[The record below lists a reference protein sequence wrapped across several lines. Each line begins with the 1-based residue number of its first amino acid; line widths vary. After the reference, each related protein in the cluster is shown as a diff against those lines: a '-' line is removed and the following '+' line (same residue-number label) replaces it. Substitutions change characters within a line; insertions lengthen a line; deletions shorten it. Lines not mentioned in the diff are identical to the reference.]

1 VSAPVKALRRRAAA
15 LVALV
20 GYAAALAV
28 LLVALLDDVFALL
41 GAWIAALVA
50 AGAGFATLIQR
61 GARRV
66 LATGVAI
73 VAAIAVVVILL
84 AASAILEIV
93 LVVVLFVA
101 AALTARYALSA
112 DPAAL
117 RERPPPGR
125 RVTSPPRHAVLLMNP
140 KSGGGKVERFRLVD
154 EARRR
159 GIEPV
164 VLGPDDDL
172 EQLARDAVAGG
183 ADVLGM
189 AGGDGSQALVASIAI
204 EHDLPF
210 VCVPAGTRNHLA
222 LDLGVD
228 RNDVAGALDAYADG
242 YERRMD
248 LGRVA
253 GRIFV
258 NNVSLGVYA
267 RIVQSDAYRDD
278 KVGTVTDMLPDL
290 LGPDAPPFDLSYD
303 SPDGT
308 APGSADLMLVSNNRY
323 RLDRLGGMG
332 SRPRLDAGRLGI
344 VVMTVRSAAD
354 LAQLVACESA
364 GRISAYKGWKEWE
377 ATELEVRSSTSIEA
391 GVDGEALRFDSPLRF
406 EILPGALRVRVA
418 PHHPGYSPAAVAETV
433 QRRGIRRL
441 VSVAAGREAGLPPD
455 AAAR

>member
-1 VSAPVKALRRRAAA
+1 VSTPTPLRRRAAA
-15 LVALV
+15 IVALA

-41 GAWIAALVA
+41 GAWLAALVA
-50 AGAGFATLIQR
+50 AGAGFASLIQR

-66 LATGVAI
+66 IATV
-73 VAAIAVVVILL
+73 IAVVAAVAVIVIMLV
-84 AASAILEIV
+84 ADAILEIV
-93 LVVVLFVA
+93 LVVALFVA

-112 DPAAL
+112 DPNAL
-117 RERPPPGR
+117 RDRPPPGE
-125 RVTSPPRHAVLLMNP
+125 RVTSTPRHAVLLMNP
-140 KSGGGKVERFRLVD
+140 KSGGGKVERFQLVD

-204 EHDLPF
+204 ERDLPF

-228 RNDVAGALDAYADG
+228 RDDVAGALDAFADG
-242 YERRMD
+242 YERPID

-267 RIVQSDAYRDD
+267 RIVQSDEYRDD
-278 KVGTVTDMLPDL
+278 KVGTVTAMLPEL

-303 SPDGT
+303 SPDGA
-308 APGSADLMLVSNNRY
+308 APGTADLMLVSNNRY
-323 RLDRLGGMG
+323 RLDRLAGVG
-332 SRPRLDAGRLGI
+332 SRPRLDAGRLAI

-364 GRISAYKGWKEWE
+364 GRVSAYKGWKEWE
-377 ATELEVRSSTSIEA
+377 ATRLEVRSSAPIEA

-406 EILPGALRVRVA
+406 EILPEALRVRVA

-441 VSVAAGREAGLPPD
+441 VAVAAGRESGLRHGGGAG
-455 AAAR
+455 